1 MTGVII
7 QVITLILFLFFFEF
21 FLVQAYNMIFRG
33 YAPFL
38 ATKSVALRRLLGEL
52 KIKKDAKVYELGAGR
67 AGFLRMLRKQYPKM
81 KLIGVEYS
89 FFPWLIGRLQSAIG
103 RGSIEFVRANILK
116 VDLKD
121 ADLVYCYLNVKTM
134 NKLEEKLGHEL
145 RAGAQVVSYQFPL
158 PSKEPEKVIDL
169 GEEGKLFFYRY

>member
-67 AGFLRMLRKQYPKM
+67 AGFLRMLRKQYKEVR
-81 KLIGVEYS
+81 LIGVEYS
-89 FFPWLIGRLQSAIG
+89 FFPWLIGKLQSAITNS
-103 RGSIEFVRANILK
+103 RIELLRDNIFK

-121 ADLVYCYLNVKTM
+121 ADVVYCYLNVKMM
-134 NKLEEKLGHEL
+134 NKLEEKLGHEM
-145 RAGAQVVSYQFPL
+145 RANAQVVSYQFPL
-158 PSKEPEKVIDL
+158 PSKETEKVIDL
-169 GEEGKLFFYRY
+169 GEEGKIFFYRY

>member
-38 ATKSVALRRLLGEL
+38 ATKSVALRRLLSEL
-52 KIKKDAKVYELGAGR
+52 RIKKDAKVYELGAGR
-67 AGFLRMLRKQYPKM
+67 AGFLRMLRKQYSEAR
-81 KLIGVEYS
+81 LTGVEYS
-89 FFPWLIGRLQSAIG
+89 FFPWLIGKLQSALTNS
-103 RGSIEFVRANILK
+103 RIELLRKNIFK
-116 VDLKD
+116 ADLKN
-121 ADLVYCYLNVKTM
+121 ADLVYCYLNVGTM
-134 NKLEEKLGHEL
+134 NKLEEKFGHEL
-145 RAGAQVVSYQFPL
+145 REGVQVVSYQFPL

-169 GEEGKLFFYRY
+169 GEEGKIFFYQY